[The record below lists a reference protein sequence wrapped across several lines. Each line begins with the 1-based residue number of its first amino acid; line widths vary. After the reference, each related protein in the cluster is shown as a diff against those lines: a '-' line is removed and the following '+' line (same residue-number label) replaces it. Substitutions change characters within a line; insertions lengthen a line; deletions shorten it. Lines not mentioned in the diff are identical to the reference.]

1 MKDTINA
8 HKFAK
13 TVVSAHSFDGSIEEI
28 ATKSLELYKAAFY
41 VVTKHNE
48 PIIEKRKKESELN
61 QRAFLDAFGK

>member
-28 ATKSLELYKAAFY
+28 ATKSLELYKAAFD
-41 VVTKHNE
+41 VVVKHNE
-48 PIIEKRKKESELN
+48 PIIEKQIQESED
-61 QRAFLDAFGK
+61 QQKAFREAFLK